1 MTDSAPE
8 VLPYEVFTQPRPLLV
23 VLSGPSGVGKDST
36 MAGLRAQGAQFYQ
49 VVTATTRPRRPS
61 EVDGVDYHFLTMQR
75 FAEMIEAQ
83 ELLEHAVVYGDYKGI
98 PKAEVRK
105 GLQSGMDVVLR
116 VDVQGV
122 ETVQRMVPQAVTVF
136 LIASSDEEMVH
147 RLRDRRTENEGM
159 LAMRVATARE
169 ELRRVDSFKYVVIN
183 REDALDETV
192 QQVLAIMAAERC
204 RVDWQPVAL

>member
-1 MTDSAPE
+1 MCIRDS
-8 VLPYEVFTQPRPLLV
+8 
-23 VLSGPSGVGKDST
+23 
-36 MAGLRAQGAQFYQ
+36 
-49 VVTATTRPRRPS
+49 
-61 EVDGVDYHFLTMQR
+61 
-75 FAEMIEAQ
+75 
-83 ELLEHAVVYGDYKGI
+83 YKGI